1 MQNSKQKVFKYKKNI
16 RNGENITVYS
26 FPFLIRNIKC
36 ENTDKEKI
44 KIMKQNYI
52 LKNELELYK
61 SIFKTHYNSVI
72 YNLKLKKINGKK
84 IWIDKI
90 KISSNYELL
99 NILDKDND
107 VIEWLTPV
115 RCER

>member
-1 MQNSKQKVFKYKKNI
+1 MVQYKKISKNKKNI
-16 RNGENITVYS
+16 RNGENIIVYS
-26 FPFLIRNIKC
+26 FPFLIRNIKNI
-36 ENTDKEKI
+36 EKKNLKIIKE
-44 KIMKQNYI
+44 NYI

-84 IWIDKI
+84 IWIDRI
-90 KISSNYELL
+90 KISSQYELL
-99 NILDKDND
+99 NLLDKDDD
-107 VIEWLTPV
+107 VIDWLTPV